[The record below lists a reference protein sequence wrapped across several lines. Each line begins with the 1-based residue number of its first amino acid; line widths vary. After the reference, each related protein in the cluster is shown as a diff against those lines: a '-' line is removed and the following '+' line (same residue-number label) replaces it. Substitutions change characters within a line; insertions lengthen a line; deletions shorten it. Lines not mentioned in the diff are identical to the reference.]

1 MDAERLAQIAKM
13 VGELTI
19 ALEGRQGS
27 QRIEI
32 TREQA
37 ARWRQTV
44 KDAARQ
50 ISQLTVAIEPD
61 PE

>member
-1 MDAERLAQIAKM
+1 MDAELLVQIARM
-13 VGELTI
+13 VGELTMAI
-19 ALEGRQGS
+19 DGRQGATT
-27 QRIEI
+27 IEI

-50 ISQLTVAIEPD
+50 LSQSTVAIEPD
-61 PE
+61 SE